1 MAWNQAFFNFGIM
14 TMLHVNSLGLFQ
26 LIAALVAALY
36 VFLTARRPRKGSQT
50 DNALSKKVTYRVQ
63 GIPIGWEEDDLRK
76 AVTDHFATSS
86 AVAIGALS
94 KAVDNRQKVGTISF
108 EDLPPQLRVIARD
121 KHYRIFPS
129 LQLDQ
134 GFLGLS
140 VLYAP
145 PAQEHEIE

>member
-1 MAWNQAFFNFGIM
+1 M
-14 TMLHVNSLGLFQ
+14 TTLHVNSLGLLQ

-36 VFLTARRPRKGSQT
+36 VFIIARRPRKGTST
-50 DNALSKKVTYRVQ
+50 AKAPSKKVTYRVQ
-63 GIPIGWEEDDLRK
+63 GIPIGWGQDDLRK

-86 AVAIGALS
+86 AIAIDAFS
-94 KAVDNRQKVGTISF
+94 TAVDNRQKVCTIAF
-108 EDLPPQLRVIARD
+108 DVLPPQLQAIARD
-121 KHYRIFPS
+121 KHYRILPV
-129 LQLDQ
+129 QLDQ